1 MLLGWIGFLP
11 MILLNS
17 HVTSSC
23 ISHATSSCISHA
35 YVLSFLSYSELLSLS
50 LSLSFRQTARWHLN
64 SVNPLRLGTLFK
76 VLGLLLLIL
85 PSPSTFG
92 SVMRRLERTSLR
104 TSSSI
109 GMLGYFVELCRHSSI
124 RSHSDLGLGI
134 ST

>member
-50 LSLSFRQTARWHLN
+50 LSLFQTDCAMAPKQRKSTPAWN
-64 SVNPLRLGTLFK
+64 
-76 VLGLLLLIL
+76 LIQ
-85 PSPSTFG
+85 G
-92 SVMRRLERTSLR
+92 AG
-104 TSSSI
+104 SSSSDPPI
-109 GMLGYFVELCRHSSI
+109 PLHI
-124 RSHSDLGLGI
+124 RFCAEKAR
-134 ST
+134 TNFFENF